1 MYYLVHTVS
10 VIIRQFFVSNPFEN
24 AAIEVPFGPVFFQH
38 DNRGSACANYIY
50 GCRDIL

>member
-24 AAIEVPFGPVFFQH
+24 AAIEVAAAKPLF
-38 DNRGSACANYIY
+38 
-50 GCRDIL
+50 